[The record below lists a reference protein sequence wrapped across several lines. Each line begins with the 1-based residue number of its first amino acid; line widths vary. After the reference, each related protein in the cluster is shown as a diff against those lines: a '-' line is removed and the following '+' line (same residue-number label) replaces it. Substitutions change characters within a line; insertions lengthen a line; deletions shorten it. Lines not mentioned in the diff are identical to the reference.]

1 MTKMKTVIEVGIVI
15 GYAALFALAIIG
27 LYCNPDVLSV
37 GMQEAAACQTK
48 HLIIC

>member
-1 MTKMKTVIEVGIVI
+1 MTNMITGIEVGIVI

-37 GMQEAAACQTK
+37 G
-48 HLIIC
+48 L

>member
-1 MTKMKTVIEVGIVI
+1 MTKNKTAIEVGIVI

-37 GMQEAAACQTK
+37 GMWRLQHVK
-48 HLIIC
+48 RNI